1 MTTSSILI
9 SGVGI
14 GGPTLAYWLTRYGFS
29 PTLVEV
35 APTLRSGGYV
45 IDFWGLGYDIAER
58 MGLLSELNRV
68 GYHVREVRM
77 VNDRGRRLSGFDT
90 SIIQE
95 LTGGRF
101 VSLARSDLS
110 RLLFN
115 KIESSAETIFGDQIV
130 SIQEEAD
137 GVRVKFGL
145 AGERGFD
152 LVIGADG
159 LHSTVRNLVF
169 GPEDRFEKHLG
180 YTVAAFEVTGYRP
193 RDEDVYVIYD
203 LPGRQV
209 DRFALHDDRTL
220 FLFIFV
226 GNDDPPSDSHDIAA
240 QKAILRERFKD
251 GGWECTKIL
260 AELDRASDLYF
271 DRVSQIRMDCWSRG
285 HVALIGDAAFCVSL
299 LAGQGSALAMTSAYV
314 LAGELARAHGRHDE
328 AFSSYER
335 LLRPY
340 LATKQKGA
348 ERFASSFVPKTQ
360 WGLFMRNQ
368 ILKAFRIPIVARLA
382 SRDIIDHLK
391 LPDYL

>member
-1 MTTSSILI
+1 MTTRSILI

-14 GGPTLAYWLTRYGFS
+14 GGPTLAYWLRRYGFS

-35 APTLRSGGYV
+35 APALRTGGYV

-58 MGLLSELNRV
+58 MGLLSEINRV

-77 VNDRGRRLSGFDT
+77 VNDRGQRVSGFDT

-115 KIESSAETIFGDQIV
+115 KIESSIETIFGDKIV
-130 SIQEEAD
+130 SIREEAD
-137 GVRVKFGL
+137 GVRVKFEL

-169 GPEDRFEKHLG
+169 GPQGRFEKHLG
-180 YTVAAFEVTGYRP
+180 YTVAAFEVRGYRP

-226 GNDDPPSDSHDIAA
+226 DNDDPPSDPHDIAA
-240 QKAILRERFKD
+240 QKAIIRERFND

-348 ERFASSFVPKTQ
+348 ERFASSFVPKTR